1 MFSTGIGFW
10 SWLLLFSLL
19 WFSFM
24 YITYI
29 GAEMEVDEC
38 PPVVNIT
45 SISIEVVGD
54 PWVSHKFPFIG
65 SKRYLQDL
73 AKYVGNQNFKH
84 AMVVIGP
91 KDGGK
96 STGIS
101 KMTIQ
106 WRHIGHII
114 IDLNLKGLY
123 EANGDVAMSQ
133 ISRQLKA
140 QLSLLDIS
148 SYIDICDLLCEKC
161 PFRHIWYFK
170 KYHFETLKSLQFS
183 CAVF

>member
-1 MFSTGIGFW
+1 
-10 SWLLLFSLL
+10 
-19 WFSFM
+19 
-24 YITYI
+24 
-29 GAEMEVDEC
+29 
-38 PPVVNIT
+38 
-45 SISIEVVGD
+45 
-54 PWVSHKFPFIG
+54 
-65 SKRYLQDL
+65 
-73 AKYVGNQNFKH
+73 
-84 AMVVIGP
+84 
-91 KDGGK
+91 
-96 STGIS
+96 
-101 KMTIQ
+101 MTIQ
-106 WRHIGHII
+106 WRHIGHIV

-148 SYIDICDLLCEKC
+148 SYIDICDLLCENH